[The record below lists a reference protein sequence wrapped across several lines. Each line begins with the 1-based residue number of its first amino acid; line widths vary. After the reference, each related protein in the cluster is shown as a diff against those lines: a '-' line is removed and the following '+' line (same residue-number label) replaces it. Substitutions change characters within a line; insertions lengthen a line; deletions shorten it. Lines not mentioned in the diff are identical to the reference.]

1 MTEYNAQNL
10 DYSVTVVVSDAIL
23 RIPDGNPTE
32 GLFRWICP
40 RVGSAAILRS
50 HSLVSSEPFT
60 K

>member
-32 GLFRWICP
+32 RLFLVDLPAGGLRRHP
-40 RVGSAAILRS
+40 SQ
-50 HSLVSSEPFT
+50 PFPCFI
-60 K
+60 